1 MPAAPVT
8 SLESIASALN
18 IFFSRGKIAKVHF
31 AENATVPP
39 PALAY
44 LVHFP
49 RLSLTLSG
57 HDSLW
62 VERSGRSRTLTLARG
77 EVLVVPANCWSRP
90 LWTQPATTLNLLF
103 GRQQIGLSLVRHH
116 GEKPVPPKATK
127 AAIQGTLAEAPQNM
141 MQALLALNG
150 KAEQAALPL
159 VEALLRTVLATAR
172 SPAAEPRRR
181 ALSLYQEICMYV
193 QEHLQAE
200 ISRDTVATHF
210 RVSPNHVSRLFKN
223 EGLVSFND
231 YVNYVRINR
240 AKYLLK
246 NHRQALDEIAA
257 ACGFAEASYFCRVF
271 KKITKSTPSHY
282 RQSSLSRISERIT
295 PHSDPPS

>member
-1 MPAAPVT
+1 MT
-8 SLESIASALN
+8 SPSPSSLGLIASALRS
-18 IFFSRGKIAKVHF
+18 FFSRGKITRVHF

-39 PALAY
+39 PTLAY
-44 LVHFP
+44 LVPFP

-62 VERSGRSRTLTLARG
+62 VERNGESRTLTLTRG
-77 EVLVVPANCWSRP
+77 EILVVPANCWSRP
-90 LWTQPATTLNLLF
+90 LWTHPATTLNLLF
-103 GRQQIGLSLVRHH
+103 GRRQIGLSLVCYR
-116 GEKPVPPKATK
+116 GQKPLPPQATK
-127 AAIQGTLAEAPQNM
+127 AAIQGTFAEAPQNM
-141 MQALLALNG
+141 MEALLVLNG
-150 KAEQAALPL
+150 KASQAAPPL
-159 VEALLRTVLATAR
+159 LEALLRTVLATIET
-172 SPAAEPRRR
+172 PAAEPRRR

-193 QEHLQAE
+193 QEHLQTE
-200 ISRDTVATHF
+200 LSRDTIAARF

-246 NHRQALDEIAA
+246 NHRQTLDEIAA

-282 RQSSLSRISERIT
+282 RQSNLSRTPER
-295 PHSDPPS
+295 PAPRLNSPS